1 MPAGEL
7 TALAAR
13 PDAYL
18 ATAFG
23 GTAEQIEPR
32 RLELGLGP
40 PC

>member
-1 MPAGEL
+1 MPAGQFK
-7 TALAAR
+7 ALASL
-13 PDAYL
+13 PDACL